1 MRRIFVYSP
10 RYVMDLR
17 GHVFPTEKYRLLAER
32 LLQEGIVPPDGFVE
46 PYRPSV
52 EDLKL
57 VHTPDY
63 LQDLLDLRW
72 THRTMYSEMPLTR
85 EIVEGFFLM
94 AGGTHRAAE
103 LALEHGGG
111 FHIGGGFHHAYAD
124 HAEGF
129 CYINDLA
136 YAIRKLQ
143 KEGRIRRAM
152 VVDCDLHQGN
162 GTAAIFRNDPE
173 VFTFSIHQEY
183 LYPWPKERGDLDIG
197 LDAGTGDE
205 IYLARLREAIPR
217 IYDEH
222 RPELLLYQAGADP
235 YREDQLGD
243 LQLTKEGLRARDELV
258 IGEARKRNIPVAVT
272 LGGGYAR
279 RVEDVVDIHFTTAR
293 VLLGALGGEEEGLG
307 REDSNLQPPG

>member
-1 MRRIFVYSP
+1 MRIFVYSP
-10 RYVMDLR
+10 RYVMDLK

-32 LLQEGIVPPDGFVE
+32 LVREGVLRPEDFVE
-46 PYRPSV
+46 PYRPSPQ
-52 EDLKL
+52 DLEL
-57 VHTPDY
+57 VHTPEY
-63 LQDLLDLRW
+63 LRDLLELRW
-72 THRTMYSEMPLTR
+72 TYRTMYSEMPLTQ

-143 KEGRIRRAM
+143 QEGRIQRAL

-162 GTAAIFRNDPE
+162 GTAAIFRENPE

-183 LYPWPKERGDLDIG
+183 LYPWPKEHSDLDIG
-197 LDAGTGDE
+197 LDGGVGDE
-205 IYLARLREAIPR
+205 EYLTRLAEAIPR

-222 RPELLLYQAGADP
+222 RPEIILYQAGADP
-235 YREDQLGD
+235 YVEDQLGD
-243 LQLTKEGLRARDELV
+243 LRLSKEGLRARDERV
-258 IGEARKRNIPVAVT
+258 IGEARKRDIPVVVT

-279 RVEDVVDIHFTTAR
+279 RVEDVVDIHYTTAQ
-293 VLLGALGGEEEGLG
+293 VLLKHLKGGKLG